1 MKLQSSWKRLAAGS
15 VAILAVALM
24 VTAVVR
30 AQAAQTDRYIH
41 VKIDGLDGKTESVS
55 VCLPVNIA
63 AVIVSS
69 VNNNQVS
76 HGRLRLG
83 QTEISGVDVR
93 SILDAVRSSPDGQV
107 ITMKSH
113 NKDIQVSK
121 AKGQLIIRS
130 TDDQSEDHH
139 AIEARVPIAVID
151 TMLSAGGGQEINIGA
166 GLRALAT
173 QGDTE
178 LITYKDSHQNM
189 HIWLNSTATSE

>member
-15 VAILAVALM
+15 LAIFAVALM
-24 VTAVVR
+24 VTALVH
-30 AQAAQTDRYIH
+30 AQAPTADRYIH
-41 VKIDGLDGKTESVS
+41 VKVDGLDGKTASAS
-55 VCLPVNIA
+55 VCLPVNLA
-63 AVIVSS
+63 AVLVSS

-83 QTEISGVDVR
+83 QSEISGVDVR

-107 ITMKSH
+107 ISMKSH

-130 TDDQSEDHH
+130 TDDDSADHK
-139 AIEARVPIAVID
+139 AIEARIPLAVMD
-151 TMLSAGGGQEINIGA
+151 AMLSAGGGQEINLGA

-189 HIWLNSTATSE
+189 HIWLNSSAATE

>member
-1 MKLQSSWKRLAAGS
+1 MKLQYSWKRLAAGS
-15 VAILAVALM
+15 MAILAVALM
-24 VTAVVR
+24 VTAITH
-30 AQAAQTDRYIH
+30 AQAPQNDRYIH
-41 VKIDGLDGKTESVS
+41 VKVDGLDGKTEAVS
-55 VCLPVNIA
+55 VCLPLNLA

-76 HGRLRLG
+76 HGHLRLG
-83 QTEISGVDVR
+83 QTEINGVDVR

-121 AKGQLIIRS
+121 LKGQLIIRS
-130 TDDQSEDHH
+130 TDDESADHH
-139 AIEARVPIAVID
+139 AIEARVPIAVVD
-151 TMLSAGGGQEINIGA
+151 AMLNAGGGQEINLGA

-173 QGDTE
+173 LGDTE

-189 HIWLNSTATSE
+189 HIWLNSSSAAE